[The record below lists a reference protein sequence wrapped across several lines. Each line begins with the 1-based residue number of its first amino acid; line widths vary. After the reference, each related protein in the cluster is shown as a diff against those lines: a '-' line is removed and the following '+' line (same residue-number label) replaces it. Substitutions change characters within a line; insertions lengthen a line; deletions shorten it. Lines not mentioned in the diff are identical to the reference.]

1 MNKGLFIAGV
11 IILII
16 LLVVGILLIIFRNR
30 ISSTNT
36 TAIMILGAVIIGI
49 SLLLFLFLVLSY
61 TRTRV
66 VQKVVST
73 TVVENAPVPSPEKIQ
88 FLTNKAVMISIS
100 PIEVPRA
107 IEVPKPFEIRKVNTP
122 ECRISRPVIQ
132 QVPQAQFQVPMQSQV
147 EFTKTDYTLS
157 PVNIMPASMPET
169 IVATI

>member
-100 PIEVPRA
+100 PIEVP
-107 IEVPKPFEIRKVNTP
+107 KPFEIRKVNTP